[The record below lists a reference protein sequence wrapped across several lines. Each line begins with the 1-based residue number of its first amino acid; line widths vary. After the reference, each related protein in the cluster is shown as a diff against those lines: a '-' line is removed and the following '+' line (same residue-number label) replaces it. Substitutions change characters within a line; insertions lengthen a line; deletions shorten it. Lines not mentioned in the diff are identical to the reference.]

1 MMVGSPGGDPPS
13 TVTVCHGRS
22 RRRSTPALDTT
33 MAPVF
38 PWSSGR
44 RTITSR
50 DVGGSGFGGVAQAA
64 ASRRTATG
72 RTKYRRVTRE
82 LIFAGRSRS
91 SGGRVPHLHCEA
103 CSPDA
108 DGGRGGF
115 EAGFFGSELA
125 DQTREVRHRSPGD
138 AGHQVELSL
147 RRREEEAPEDETA
160 SRADGEGGVV
170 TEDDA
175 ERPVRT
181 GAEGVPDHDL
191 QPWGGRK
198 RFFPAGDGGV
208 ARRGSDHADRLPG
221 AGRTGSGQ
229 EVQRTQ
235 KERGGHGGLHLLPS
249 PDSRRDALS
258 ILYPS
263 SPWKRQRFGCM
274 KIHARRILFCLI

>member
-50 DVGGSGFGGVAQAA
+50 DVGGSGFGGGAQAA

-160 SRADGEGGVV
+160 FRADGEGGVV

-175 ERPVRT
+175 ERSVPT
-181 GAEGVPDHDL
+181 GAEGVPDQEG
-191 QPWGGRK
+191 QPRGGRE
-198 RFFPAGDGGV
+198 RLFPAGDCGV
-208 ARRGSDHADRLPG
+208 ARRGSHHADRLLG
-221 AGRTGSGQ
+221 DCRTGKGQ
-229 EVQRTQ
+229 EAQGAQ
-235 KERGGHGGLHLLPS
+235 NESGGHGVLRHIPP
-249 PDSRRDALS
+249 PD
-258 ILYPS
+258 
-263 SPWKRQRFGCM
+263 
-274 KIHARRILFCLI
+274 